1 MASKAPPPTLL
12 VLGRN
17 RSESTMIHFFY
28 CDIRCS
34 MYTIAWRRNPAKC
47 LFYFVCVVCLSY
59 KPTWPVCYRDAVVFH
74 ECWMESKPLKAL
86 KWNITQWWALLTQCF
101 PLVLPPSGHYL
112 FLEIKFHCNI
122 VTLIHLWLNGRVEWM
137 VMTEIIVCL
146 QNLKYLLLAFY
157 RRKLPISL
165 F

>member
-1 MASKAPPPTLL
+1 MFISVIFIFLTFPVLPQSKW
-12 VLGRN
+12 
-17 RSESTMIHFFY
+17 IFF
-28 CDIRCS
+28 IILFI
-34 MYTIAWRRNPAKC
+34 YTIGCFN
-47 LFYFVCVVCLSY
+47 LFVCVVCLSY